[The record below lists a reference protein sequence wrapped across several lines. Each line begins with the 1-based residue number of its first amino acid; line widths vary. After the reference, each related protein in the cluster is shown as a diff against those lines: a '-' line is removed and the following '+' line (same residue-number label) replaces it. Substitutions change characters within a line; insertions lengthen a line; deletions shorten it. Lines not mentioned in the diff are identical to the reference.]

1 LTLGYIKRWEVTL
14 NTSMYFENTVDVF
27 SHVRYESGGVDPDLD
42 AAGAIPRT
50 GTPVIL
56 STPINIGKSK
66 DLDLNFL

>member
-1 LTLGYIKRWEVTL
+1 LTLDIKRWDKVTF

-27 SHVRYESGGVDPDLD
+27 SFVRYESGEFVD
-42 AAGAIPRT
+42 

-56 STPINIGKSK
+56 STINIGKSK

>member
-1 LTLGYIKRWEVTL
+1 LTDKIDFGYIKRWDKVTF

-27 SHVRYESGGVDPDLD
+27 SFVRYESGEFVD
-42 AAGAIPRT
+42 

-66 DLDLNFL
+66 DLI